1 MPDDQ
6 PEPTLTPPTAPSGG
20 EGRPL
25 PDLLS
30 ELWELVQTYV
40 KQETVDPIK
49 GVGRF
54 VAYGVAGAFLVGIGV
69 VLLSVGVL
77 RVLQSET
84 DTTFT
89 GSLTWIPYGIVFV
102 AMLTGGA
109 LSLKAIRGRRGKE
122 PRP

>member
-1 MPDDQ
+1 MTDH
-6 PEPTLTPPTAPSGG
+6 EPAATPGPPGAG

-30 ELWELVQTYV
+30 DLWELIQAYV
-40 KQETVDPIK
+40 RQETIDPIK

-54 VAYGVAGAFLVGIGV
+54 VAYGVAGAFLVGLGV
-69 VLLSVGVL
+69 VLLAVGGL
-77 RVLQSET
+77 RLLQGET

-89 GSLTWIPYGIVFV
+89 GSLSWIPYGVVFV

-109 LSLKAIRGRRGKE
+109 LSLKAIGARREKE
-122 PRP
+122 SRS

>member
-1 MPDDQ
+1 MAEEEDVQ
-6 PEPTLTPPTAPSGG
+6 PTTPTTG

-30 ELWELVQTYV
+30 ELWELIQTYV
-40 KQETVDPIK
+40 RQETVDPIK

-54 VAYGVAGAFLVGIGV
+54 VAYGVAGALLVGVGV

-77 RVLQSET
+77 RVLQAET

-89 GSLTWIPYGIVFV
+89 GNLTWIPYGIVFV
-102 AMLTGGA
+102 VMLIGGA
-109 LSLKAIRGRRGKE
+109 LSLKAISARREKE
-122 PRP
+122 SRS

>member
-6 PEPTLTPPTAPSGG
+6 PEPTLTTPAAPSEA

-30 ELWELVQTYV
+30 ELWELVQAYV

-89 GSLTWIPYGIVFV
+89 GNLTWIPYGIVFV
-102 AMLTGGA
+102 AMLIGGA

>member
-1 MPDDQ
+1 MPDEH
-6 PEPTLTPPTAPSGG
+6 PEPTTAAPSTG

-30 ELWELVQTYV
+30 ELWDLIQTYV
-40 KQETVDPIK
+40 RQETLDPIK

-54 VAYGVAGAFLVGIGV
+54 VAYGVAGAFLVGVGM

-77 RVLQSET
+77 RVLQAET

-89 GSLTWIPYGIVFV
+89 GNLTWIPYGIVFV
-102 AMLTGGA
+102 AMLIGGV
-109 LSLKAIRGRRGKE
+109 LSLKAISVRREKE
-122 PRP
+122 SRS